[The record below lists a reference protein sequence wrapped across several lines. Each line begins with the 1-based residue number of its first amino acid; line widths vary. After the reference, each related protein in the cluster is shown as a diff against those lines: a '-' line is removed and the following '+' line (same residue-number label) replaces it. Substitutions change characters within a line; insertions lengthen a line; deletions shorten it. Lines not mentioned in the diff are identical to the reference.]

1 MARIPRAVEKQAQLA
16 EDLYKQAYGNT
27 DGTPPAAPVE
37 PTPEG
42 VPPQNQEATPPAEPP
57 AAPTDGKPTDQN
69 TPAPAEP
76 NTPENDDGKPKPKFP
91 DADPNSNTWEQK
103 YKVIA
108 NKYSAEIPRY
118 AQEVRGLKER
128 IADLESKLTEAK
140 SQPTQS
146 APVQKVKPE
155 EIEEYGDKFY
165 DFVKRAASEVVPA
178 GAGNSEVEKLKES
191 VEEVSK
197 TQQRIARTR
206 FFEELGKLAP
216 QWEALNTDQDFLTW
230 LNGIDSLSGRA
241 RQDIFDD
248 AYGQLDA
255 WRVANFFNGFTS
267 EQTPKAPEPNPRDAL
282 ESQLVPTS
290 NRAVTPPP
298 SKKFWT
304 TAEVARFYDGM
315 RRGDYS
321 EEEAARIEKDIF
333 AAQSEGRFR

>member
-1 MARIPRAVEKQAQLA
+1 MARIPKAVEKQAQLA
-16 EDLYKQAYGNT
+16 EDLYQQAYGNT
-27 DGTPPAAPVE
+27 GNPAPVE
-37 PTPEG
+37 QTPEG
-42 VPPQNQEATPPAEPP
+42 VTPQNQDATPPAEPP
-57 AAPTDGKPTDQN
+57 AAPADGSTPDQN

-76 NTPENDDGKPKPKFP
+76 PKQENDDGKQKPKFP

-128 IADLESKLTEAK
+128 VASLEAK
-140 SQPTQS
+140 LSEAQSQPSQS

-178 GAGNSEVEKLKES
+178 GAGNNEVEKLKES
-191 VEEVSK
+191 VEEMSK
-197 TQQRIARTR
+197 AQQRIARTK

-216 QWEALNTDQDFLTW
+216 QWEAQNTDQDFLTW
-230 LNGIDSLSGRA
+230 LNGIDVFTGKA
-241 RQDIFDD
+241 RQDLFDE
-248 AYGQLDA
+248 AYEQLDA
-255 WRVANFFNGFTS
+255 WRVANFFNGFSS
-267 EQTPKAPEPNPRDAL
+267 EQPPKEPEPNPRDAL
-282 ESQLVPTS
+282 EQQVVPSS

-321 EEEAARIEKDIF
+321 EDEAARIEKDIF